1 MEEHYDKAAETV
13 ISLLNYTVDLNLV
26 EQFSVSLKVLADLYI
41 QCGKINEAL
50 FYYNETRE
58 SALLLDQPILLI

>member
-1 MEEHYDKAAETV
+1 MEEQYQKSAEIIIT
-13 ISLLNYTVDLNLV
+13 LLNYTVDLNLV
-26 EQFSVSLKVLADLYI
+26 DQFSIALKSLADFYL

-58 SALLLDQPILLI
+58 SALLL

>member
-1 MEEHYDKAAETV
+1 MKSSVEEDYQNASEIL

-26 EQFSVSLKVLADLYI
+26 EQFSITLKILADFYI

-50 FYYNETRE
+50 FYYH
-58 SALLLDQPILLI
+58 